1 MDTGGQMVFLGR
13 KVSIKDQGF
22 LNLLWSKV
30 FKVVSLEAVV
40 IAIGVTGKNMLE
52 FKSTQV

>member
-1 MDTGGQMVFLGR
+1 MVFLGR

-22 LNLLWSKV
+22 LNHLLSNYKTTSEV
-30 FKVVSLEAVV
+30 FTAAGLEAVV
-40 IAIGVTGKNMLE
+40 ITIGVTDKNMLE